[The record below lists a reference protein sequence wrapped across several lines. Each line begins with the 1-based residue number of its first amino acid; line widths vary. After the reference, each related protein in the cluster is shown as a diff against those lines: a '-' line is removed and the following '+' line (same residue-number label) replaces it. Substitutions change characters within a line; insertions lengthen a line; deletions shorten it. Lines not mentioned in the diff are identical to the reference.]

1 MSDMLR
7 DARLDRR
14 RWSFTPRARLP
25 DARHLPA
32 TRRGV
37 TSLWQMGASLAL
49 LCLALYML
57 LAAGGGTSL
66 DGGVMYDTTKA
77 IVDRHT
83 LALPPHHH
91 GLPDAHR
98 TFFYSKYGLA
108 QSVAEIPLYV
118 VGKAV
123 AAPLAPN
130 LARVTPMA
138 ITMLTNGV
146 ITAAAVWLFFLLA
159 YEVCG
164 AVRGAAIAAL
174 LLGLASPYLV
184 YAKTDFSES
193 LSALGLTGAVL
204 FLVRARREPAIARF
218 AVSGLFV
225 ALALL
230 TKLTAGFAL
239 PFLLIYAV
247 YAARA
252 PDADGARPPGADV
265 AVRFVEWGLG
275 AALGLAV
282 TAWYDLVRFGSITN
296 TGYHGQD
303 TPFNAPLWP
312 GLEGLLVS
320 PGKGLLLF
328 CPLVVLVLP
337 LWPLLM
343 RRRRAE
349 ALLALGIAAITL
361 LVFATYPVWWG
372 GVCWGPRYLVPVL
385 PFILLPLAFFGEAF
399 DRLKARPRGLLMR
412 RVAVVVVGLSLVA
425 QALGVAVHPG
435 RFEAAGVSEET
446 FIWTPLA
453 SPLLGNAWLLGHD
466 VLGNADRNQ
475 LVVFPWRSPGGTSAS
490 QRVAI
495 DGWTYWWWTGLGR
508 YGLHPPASLLLT
520 LPLLLLLALAAWRV
534 QRLMMSVAPRL
545 LTAPPP

>member
-1 MSDMLR
+1 MSDILR
-7 DARLDRR
+7 GARPDTR

-25 DARHLPA
+25 DARRLPA
-32 TRRGV
+32 IQPGAA
-37 TSLWQMGASLAL
+37 SLWQVGASLAL

-108 QSVAEIPLYV
+108 QSVAEIPLYM

-123 AAPLAPN
+123 AAPLAPD
-130 LARVTPMA
+130 LAYVTPMA

-146 ITAAAVWLFFLLA
+146 ITAASVWLFFLLA
-159 YEVCG
+159 YELCG
-164 AVRGAAIAAL
+164 AVPGAAIAAL

-184 YAKTDFSES
+184 YAKTDFSEP

-204 FLVRARREPAIARF
+204 FLIRARREPTIARF

-230 TKLTAGFAL
+230 TKLTAGLAL

-247 YAARA
+247 HAARA

-265 AVRFVEWGLG
+265 AVRLVEWGLG
-275 AALGLAV
+275 TALGLAV
-282 TAWYDLVRFGSITN
+282 TAWYDLVRFGSIIN

-303 TPFNAPLWP
+303 TPFNAPLWH
-312 GLEGLLVS
+312 GLQGLLVS
-320 PGKGLLLF
+320 TGKGLLLF
-328 CPLVVLVLP
+328 CPLVVLALP

-349 ALLALGIAAITL
+349 ALLALGIAATTL

-399 DRLKARPRGLLMR
+399 DRLKARPRRGLLPR
-412 RVAVVVVGLSLVA
+412 RAAVVVVGLSLVV
-425 QALGVAVHPG
+425 QVLGVAVHPG

-466 VLGNADRNQ
+466 ALGGADRNQ
-475 LVVFPWRSPGGTSAS
+475 LVVFPWRGPGGISDS
-490 QRVAI
+490 QRIAI
-495 DGWTYWWWTGLGR
+495 DGWTYWWWTGLRR
-508 YGLHPPASLLLT
+508 YGLHTRASVLLA
-520 LPLLLLLALAAWRV
+520 LPLLLLLALTAWRLR
-534 QRLMMSVAPRL
+534 RL
-545 LTAPPP
+545 TT

>member
-1 MSDMLR
+1 MNDTPRGARLGAWRWPFTLR
-7 DARLDRR
+7 ARPADAR
-14 RWSFTPRARLP
+14 P
-25 DARHLPA
+25 LPA
-32 TRRGV
+32 TRLGATPV
-37 TSLWQMGASLAL
+37 WQVGASLAL
-49 LCLALYML
+49 LCLALYLL

-123 AAPLAPN
+123 AARQAPDLAH
-130 LARVTPMA
+130 ATPTA
-138 ITMLTNGV
+138 IAMLTNGI
-146 ITAAAVWLFFLLA
+146 ITAASVWLFFLLT
-159 YEVCG
+159 YELCG
-164 AVRGAAIAAL
+164 ALRGAAVAAL

-184 YAKTDFSES
+184 YAKTDFSEP

-204 FLVRARREPAIARF
+204 FLVRARREPTIARF
-218 AVSGLFV
+218 AVSGLCV

-239 PFLLIYAV
+239 PVLLIYAV
-247 YAARA
+247 YAALA

-265 AVRFVEWGLG
+265 AVRLVEWGLG
-275 AALGLAV
+275 MALGLAV
-282 TAWYDLVRFGSITN
+282 TAWYDLARFGSITN

-303 TPFNAPLWP
+303 TPFNASPWQ

-328 CPLVVLVLP
+328 CPLVVLALP
-337 LWPLLM
+337 LWPLLL

-349 ALLALGIAAITL
+349 ALLALGITAITL

-385 PFILLPLAFFGEAF
+385 PFILLPLAFFGEVF
-399 DRLKARPRGLLMR
+399 DRLKAWSKGPLLR
-412 RVAVVVVGLSLVA
+412 RAAMVVVGLSLVV
-425 QALGVAVHPG
+425 QALGAAVHPG
-435 RFEAAGVSEET
+435 RLEAAGVSEET
-446 FIWTPLA
+446 SIWTPLA
-453 SPLLGNAWLLGHD
+453 SPLLGHAWLLGYD
-466 VLGNADRNQ
+466 VMGQAGRGQ
-475 LVVFPWRSPGGTSAS
+475 TVAFPWRGPGGVSDS
-490 QRVAI
+490 QRIAL
-495 DGWTYWWWTGLGR
+495 DGWTYWWWTGLRR
-508 YGLHPPASLLLT
+508 YGLHTRASVLLA
-520 LPLLLLLALAAWRV
+520 LPLLLLLALTAWRLR
-534 QRLMMSVAPRL
+534 RLTL
-545 LTAPPP
+545 

>member
-1 MSDMLR
+1 MSNIPRGAHPAPRHWPVITRISLPG
-7 DARLDRR
+7 ARRV
-14 RWSFTPRARLP
+14 
-25 DARHLPA
+25 PA
-32 TRRGV
+32 TQLGAA
-37 TSLWQMGASLAL
+37 SLWQVGASLAL

-123 AAPLAPN
+123 AASLAPT
-130 LARVTPMA
+130 LARATPMA
-138 ITMLTNGV
+138 ITMLTNGI
-146 ITAAAVWLFFLLA
+146 ITAASVWLFFLLA
-159 YEVCG
+159 YELCG
-164 AVRGAAIAAL
+164 AMRGAAVAAL

-184 YAKTDFSES
+184 YAKTDFSEP

-204 FLVRARREPAIARF
+204 FLVRARREPTIARF
-218 AVSGLFV
+218 AVSGLCV

-230 TKLTAGFAL
+230 TKLTAGFVL
-239 PFLLIYAV
+239 PVLLIYAV
-247 YAARA
+247 YTALA
-252 PDADGARPPGADV
+252 PDADGARPLGVDV
-265 AVRFVEWGLG
+265 AVRLVEWGLG
-275 AALGLAV
+275 MALGLVV
-282 TAWYDLVRFGSITN
+282 TAWYDLARFGSITN

-303 TPFNAPLWP
+303 TPFHASPWQ

-328 CPLVVLVLP
+328 CPLVVLALP

-343 RRRRAE
+343 RRRRPE

-385 PFILLPLAFFGEAF
+385 PFILLPLAFFGEVF
-399 DRLKARPRGLLMR
+399 DRWKARPGGLLPR
-412 RVAVVVVGLSLVA
+412 RAAMAVIGLSLVV

-446 FIWTPLA
+446 SIWTPLA
-453 SPLLGNAWLLGHD
+453 SPLLGHAWLLGYD
-466 VLGNADRNQ
+466 TVGQAERGQ
-475 LVVFPWRSPGGTSAS
+475 PAAFPWRGPSGTTTSERIAL
-490 QRVAI
+490 
-495 DGWTYWWWTGLGR
+495 DGWTYWWWTGLRR
-508 YGLHPPASLLLT
+508 YGLHTRASLLLA
-520 LPLLLLLALAAWRV
+520 LPLLLLLAFAAWRLR
-534 QRLMMSVAPRL
+534 QLTMWHSPRDRRRSRR
-545 LTAPPP
+545 